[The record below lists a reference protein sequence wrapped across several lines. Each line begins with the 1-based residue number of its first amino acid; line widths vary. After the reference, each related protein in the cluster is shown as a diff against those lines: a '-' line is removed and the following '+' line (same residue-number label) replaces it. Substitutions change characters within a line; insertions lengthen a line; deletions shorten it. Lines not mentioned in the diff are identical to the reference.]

1 MERCCKCGG
10 ILKEDLK
17 LLLRVGLQ
25 YENIITKQ
33 LVTLLDIGVYE
44 IWVKVI
50 NNNKG
55 IDARFSFRKSTFRK
69 EYKLI

>member
-1 MERCCKCGG
+1 MEYCCKCGG
-10 ILKEDLK
+10 ILKEDSR
-17 LLLRVGLQ
+17 LLLQVGLQ

-55 IDARFSFRKSTFRK
+55 IDARFSIRKSTFRK